1 MANITT
7 ESLCSSAQPKIWRK
21 SPRNGR
27 VQTLGTFVCM
37 SATHPGIIFIVHRD
51 NFPDPRLHCIWLR
64 NQHTRTVSHH
74 TWTQSCHLIIIL
86 IHKMMMKRKYQL
98 CRLCTRQALL
108 TRFWSPVGRASRKL
122 QKIKLNSNAKKYNF
136 KGGLDFGCF
145 YQDCQ
150 NAWGSWVRCDCLLTF
165 SLGSPHC
172 LIPATHECR
181 RFELSFNYES
191 EYHSK
196 CFFQIPSFQEESLIE
211 DVSQMCSLSR
221 QTWISGKKMRRMTVN
236 FALAQ

>member
-1 MANITT
+1 M
-7 ESLCSSAQPKIWRK
+7 
-21 SPRNGR
+21 
-27 VQTLGTFVCM
+27 M
-37 SATHPGIIFIVHRD
+37 
-51 NFPDPRLHCIWLR
+51 
-64 NQHTRTVSHH
+64 
-74 TWTQSCHLIIIL
+74 IL
-86 IHKMMMKRKYQL
+86 IGEDLIMTKRKYQL
-98 CRLCTRQALL
+98 CRQCTRQALL
-108 TRFWSPVGRASRKL
+108 THFWSPAGRVSPKL
-122 QKIKLNSNAKKYNF
+122 QTKQKSNSNTKKYNF
-136 KGGLDFGCF
+136 KGGLDFKCF
-145 YQDCQ
+145 YQDCR